1 MTASRAVLV
10 LLAAVALAC
19 GGTAGG
25 QQDDLTSGVDAVW
38 TEDYER
44 NPDVA
49 VDTPARPSGKIPVTF
64 RYETRFGTTGAWRGL
79 TVLSPAGVVHTE
91 TAGESACEVEAK
103 ELFLE
108 QLYEAVGQTDPFS
121 WDSDLTPE
129 GAGCGSDAF
138 LQVLVIE
145 TLSAKKHHEVRW
157 CSTQVEEL
165 PGLALLVGKI
175 EKLAG
180 AAKFSGECELVPYVI
195 PKPTVAATLGYDDGL
210 QHVMGVARVVQPGI
224 CLVVYSVYSGEVY
237 RTNRVI
243 SQVTANLGDL
253 GMFFPPS
260 DVPDFLSPMVA
271 VCPEAE
277 HVIRDAQFV
286 ADLLPPVALFLVE
299 QATGS
304 TYLGVSGVVTV
315 EAASLSEDPAAQNN
329 FNLNDVEF
337 RRVLD
342 FEGQMS
348 LDFSP
353 WDYRW
358 IGSATFDAGGV
369 VVP

>member
-1 MTASRAVLV
+1 MTASRAIWA
-10 LLAAVALAC
+10 LLIFATVAC
-19 GGTAGG
+19 GGTAES
-25 QQDDLTSGVDAVW
+25 QHDDLLSGVDAAQV
-38 TEDYER
+38 EDWGR
-44 NPDVA
+44 GPDAA
-49 VDTPARPSGKIPVTF
+49 VDTPVRTAGKIPVTF
-64 RYETRFGTTGAWRGL
+64 RYETRFGTTGAWKGL

-121 WDSDLTPE
+121 WDSDLTPG

-157 CSTQVEEL
+157 CSTQVEQL
-165 PGLALLVGKI
+165 PGLSLLVGKI

-195 PKPTVAATLGYDDGL
+195 PKPTVVSALGYDDGL

-243 SQVTANLGDL
+243 SQVSANLGDL

-260 DVPDFLSPMVA
+260 EVPDFLSPMVA
-271 VCPEAE
+271 VCPEAAQ
-277 HVIRDAQFV
+277 VIRDAQFV
-286 ADLLPPVALFLVE
+286 ADLLPPVAVFLVE

-315 EAASLSEDPAAQNN
+315 EAASLSEDPAALNN

-348 LDFSP
+348 LDFGP

-358 IGSATFDAGGV
+358 VGSATFDAGGV
-369 VVP
+369 VGP